1 MAKSVLIVDD
11 EPNIVL
17 SLQFIMERAG
27 YAVTTAADG
36 DEALRLAFAAPP
48 DVVLLDVMLP
58 NRNGYDICRE
68 LRAKPEFTATKIVM
82 LTAKHRDVER
92 ETGLAL
98 GADDYI
104 TKPFSTRE
112 VISQVEALLQQSG
125 QAE

>member
-1 MAKSVLIVDD
+1 MSTG
-11 EPNIVL
+11 
-17 SLQFIMERAG
+17 R
-27 YAVTTAADG
+27 VTIADLKQMKAEG
-36 DEALRLAFAAPP
+36 R
-48 DVVLLDVMLP
+48 
-58 NRNGYDICRE
+58 
-68 LRAKPEFTATKIVM
+68 KIVM